1 MNVHFSYKLSK
12 TPDIEQTVNQQIEKL
27 SRRLQ
32 VFRPELIHL
41 KGTIEQLPARQGQ
54 GFEITLNL
62 RLPSGQLTSRQQGK
76 DVISLLKGCFE
87 DLTKQLTTHKDL
99 LRSRHKWPNRRRG
112 TSTKTIKETPF
123 EETVAAVHLEQVT
136 GEDVSSYINANFTR
150 LQRYV
155 EGEIRSREISGT
167 LTPEAISPAEVIDEA
182 VASALGENGD
192 RPEKLA
198 IEPWIYRLA
207 RRAIDRISQENE
219 GDSDSV
225 PLDSSAW
232 KRRPE
237 GSDEPHLQFHQPDE
251 ILTRE
256 NTIPDPR
263 SATPEQIMASDEVVA
278 MVDIALRG
286 SKPEEREAFVLFTME
301 GFTVEEIA
309 QITDRKHDDVR
320 ASIATAREHLR
331 KSLPVEDRLK
341 SAILEHSKTA

>member
-12 TPDIEQTVNQQIEKL
+12 TPDIEQTVNHQIEKL

-41 KGTIEQLPARQGQ
+41 KGTIDQLPARQGQ

-76 DVISLLKGCFE
+76 DLTALLKGCFE

-99 LRSRHKWPNRRRG
+99 LRSKHNWPNRRRG
-112 TSTKTIKETPF
+112 AGTKMVKAVPF
-123 EETVAAVHLEQVT
+123 EETVAAVHPEQIT
-136 GEDVSSYINANFTR
+136 GEDVSSYINANFAR
-150 LQRYV
+150 LERYV
-155 EGEIRSREISGT
+155 EGEIRSRENSGAMA
-167 LTPEAISPAEVIDEA
+167 PEAVSPAEVIDEA

-207 RRAIDRISQENE
+207 RRALDRLSRQAQLDEE
-219 GDSDSV
+219 TV
-225 PLDSSAW
+225 PLDGPAWRRSSL
-232 KRRPE
+232 

-263 SATPEQIMASDEVVA
+263 SATPEEILASDEVVA
-278 MVDIALRG
+278 MVDLALRG

-301 GFTVEEIA
+301 GFTVDEIA
-309 QITDRKHDDVR
+309 QITDRKPDVVR
-320 ASIATAREHLR
+320 ASIAAAREHLR
-331 KSLPVEDRLK
+331 KSLPVNDRLK
-341 SAILEHSKTA
+341 NAILEHSRTA